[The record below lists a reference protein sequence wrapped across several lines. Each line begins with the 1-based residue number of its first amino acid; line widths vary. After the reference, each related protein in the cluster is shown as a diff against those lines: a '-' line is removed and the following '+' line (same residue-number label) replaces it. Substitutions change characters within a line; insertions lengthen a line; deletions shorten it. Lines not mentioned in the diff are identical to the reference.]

1 VTDPGLFEVDL
12 VEEDDPGLTV
22 PLAQRYGLP
31 PFSVINRH
39 SGHWQQRKRKWNAL
53 GLDSKQGRSQA
64 LLGGYLALHA
74 MNPEQYKTLTAT
86 SIFDP
91 ALCELAYDWFSAPG
105 DSVLDP
111 FAGGSVRGLVASR
124 LERAYTGIDLR
135 QDQVD
140 ANEAQRE
147 IADPGWP
154 PVWVCGDSAEV
165 LSDPTRYSIME
176 QTDMVFSCPPYFD
189 LEGYS
194 TGPQDLSG
202 MTYPQFLDVYRRI
215 IGLSVDCLHPD
226 RFAAWVISDVRDQRG
241 MYRGLVKDSIE
252 AFEEAGARLYN
263 DLVIVDPVGS
273 VAVRA
278 ARPFDASRKVARLHQ
293 HMLVFVKG
301 DPKRAAS
308 RMNTIIESWGAV
320 QTGAGEATLF

>member
-105 DSVLDP
+105 DSGAGPVRWGQRAG
-111 FAGGSVRGLVASR
+111 AGGLAAGAGLHR
-124 LERAYTGIDLR
+124 HR
-135 QDQVD
+135 
-140 ANEAQRE
+140 
-147 IADPGWP
+147 
-154 PVWVCGDSAEV
+154 SAAG
-165 LSDPTRYSIME
+165 SD
-176 QTDMVFSCPPYFD
+176 
-189 LEGYS
+189 
-194 TGPQDLSG
+194 
-202 MTYPQFLDVYRRI
+202 RR
-215 IGLSVDCLHPD
+215 
-226 RFAAWVISDVRDQRG
+226 QRG
-241 MYRGLVKDSIE
+241 
-252 AFEEAGARLYN
+252 AAGDR
-263 DLVIVDPVGS
+263 
-273 VAVRA
+273 
-278 ARPFDASRKVARLHQ
+278 
-293 HMLVFVKG
+293 
-301 DPKRAAS
+301 
-308 RMNTIIESWGAV
+308 
-320 QTGAGEATLF
+320 